1 MDTRASLAL
10 RAAQRLEAR
19 ALEVGEH
26 AAAGLALRNR
36 AARLRQRALANR
48 PYPALVCG
56 SCLAVTGW
64 LDRDGDCDRCLRARL
79 LSESF
84 ADPHGSWVDLG
95 DTRTPESSGRRTPKR
110 LFARRRELPAR
121 DEWRRLVDPG
131 DTGPV
136 DPEDGY
142 TLDVAHRA
150 ELEAADRSCVLV
162 RFLTSAH
169 RFEGAG
175 WLKLESTTVAAG
187 AILTPTTFPT
197 DLPIDQL
204 AEAWGVDV
212 ERA

>member
-36 AARLRQRALANR
+36 AARLRQRA
-48 PYPALVCG
+48 
-56 SCLAVTGW
+56 
-64 LDRDGDCDRCLRARL
+64 
-79 LSESF
+79 
-84 ADPHGSWVDLG
+84 
-95 DTRTPESSGRRTPKR
+95 
-110 LFARRRELPAR
+110 
-121 DEWRRLVDPG
+121 RRLVDPG

-142 TLDVAHRA
+142 MLDVAHRA

-169 RFEGAG
+169 RFDGAG
-175 WLKLESTTVAAG
+175 WFRLESTTVAAG

-204 AEAWGVDV
+204 AEAWESTSSARESDRRT
-212 ERA
+212 RAAREAREASVSELLDED